1 MIEVTQET
9 ATSQAEAEGRIVL
22 TDAQIIARKKRNA
35 AIALGLVAW
44 VILIFVVT
52 MVRLQDGV
60 LLRGL

>member
-1 MIEVTQET
+1 MKVTEEA
-9 ATSQAEAEGRIVL
+9 ATSQTEPQGPIVL
-22 TDAQIIARKKRNA
+22 TEAQITARKKRNA

-44 VILIFVVT
+44 VILVFVVT